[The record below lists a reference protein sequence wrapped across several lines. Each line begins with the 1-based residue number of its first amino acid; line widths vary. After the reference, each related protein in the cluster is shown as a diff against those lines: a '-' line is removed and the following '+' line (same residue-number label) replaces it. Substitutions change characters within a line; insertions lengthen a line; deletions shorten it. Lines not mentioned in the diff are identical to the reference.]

1 MVPPAAARAIEAAGI
16 RRVHAGTQGGS
27 STWLPGM
34 GRCGFEADDCG
45 QVLPLSVGSVEAA
58 VSQSTFPLTS
68 SLGRGEWG
76 SAEAGLRD
84 DPHPSRGRGL
94 CFGVVPAA
102 TPLSRSSRA
111 PCGCCLC
118 CLSRRGRHPAHR
130 P

>member
-58 VSQSTFPLTS
+58 VSQ
-68 SLGRGEWG
+68 R
-76 SAEAGLRD
+76 AADIIVR
-84 DPHPSRGRGL
+84 PHP
-94 CFGVVPAA
+94 F
-102 TPLSRSSRA
+102 LSDT
-111 PCGCCLC
+111 
-118 CLSRRGRHPAHR
+118 LSLLSQL
-130 P
+130 